1 MVGYDGEGK
10 PEQVAGEMREIHE
23 GLRCAEVTV
32 AVRDARVE
40 GREVQKGAYMGLLD
54 GNLYAVEASV
64 HAAALALAGTMVD
77 EGADMLTLIRGADL
91 EEAAAEEIAEGV
103 RSLDPGLVV
112 EVRNGGQPLYPLQL
126 VAE

>member
-1 MVGYDGEGK
+1 V
-10 PEQVAGEMREIHE
+10 Q
-23 GLRCAEVTV
+23 
-32 AVRDARVE
+32 

-64 HAAALALAGTMVD
+64 HVAALALARAMVD